1 MESVHPFFLLGV
13 SLLLLLPVQRQLHRH
28 LQGLLYLIVR
38 RPSVALFLYSILFL
52 PGVALHEASHW
63 VTAKLLRV
71 RTRAF
76 SLLPQKQGEKVRF
89 GYVETDPTDPIRAAL
104 IGLAPLF
111 VGSAAMGFLALDF
124 LGFRDVISVAG
135 GSPLLGLQRGVE
147 QLATTPDLLLW
158 LYLVFTIS
166 NTMLPSAADRAAWF
180 PALGLAAAL
189 SLGALALGFG
199 DAAAAYAA
207 PWIEAVASNLTAIFT
222 ITAALDLVLL
232 IPVLLMEKLIGRILG
247 AEIVY

>member
-28 LQGLLYLIVR
+28 LQGLLYLVVR

-71 RTRAF
+71 RTKAF

-89 GYVETDPTDPIRAAL
+89 GYVETEPTDPFRAAL

-111 VGSAAMGFLALDF
+111 VGSTAMGFLALDF
-124 LGFRDVISVAG
+124 LGIRDIIAATG
-135 GSPLLGLQRGVE
+135 GSPLLGLQEGID
-147 QLATTPDLLLW
+147 QLASTPDLLLW

-166 NTMLPSAADRAAWF
+166 NTMLPSAADRAAWL

-189 SLGALALGFG
+189 SLGALALGIG

-222 ITAALDLVLL
+222 ITAVLDLVLL
-232 IPVLLMEKLIGRILG
+232 VPVLLLEKLIGRILG